1 MSTYRTKSTTGRAM
15 FRTVPLAFA
24 LLLAGC
30 VVPVPIPIETPPKS
44 FVVGYVYPDQPKP
57 GAAPAAS
64 RCAAPARASAMAGA
78 LIAQVNA
85 QRKAKGL
92 GTLRPSAKLMK
103 AAQGHACD
111 NASRGGYSH
120 VGSDGSDLSTRI
132 RRTGYKIRV
141 AAENTGLGFDDP
153 ARLVAF
159 WMGSSGHRANMLNP
173 QVTEVGVGLAD
184 GARPSWVLNL
194 AAGR

>member
-1 MSTYRTKSTTGRAM
+1 MNRPVSAQGRAIIQM
-15 FRTVPLAFA
+15 MPLAIA
-24 LLLAGC
+24 LMLAGC

-57 GAAPAAS
+57 GIAPAVS
-64 RCAAPARASAMAGA
+64 RCAAPARAGAMAGA
-78 LIAQVNA
+78 VIAQVNA

-92 GTLRPSAKLMK
+92 GALRQSPKLMK

-159 WMGSSGHRANMLNP
+159 WMGSSGHRANILNP
-173 QVTEVGVGLAD
+173 RVTEVGVGLAD
-184 GARPSWVLNL
+184 GARPSWVLDM
-194 AAGR
+194 ATGR